1 MKNSRSIIV
10 GISGLI
16 LNKNEISILKRYLPL
31 GIILFSR
38 NIKDKFQ
45 LVQLV
50 NQIKGLLGNNCLI
63 LIDQEGGRV
72 QRLKQPNCPN
82 YPAVEIYG
90 NLATKS
96 IKIAKRAVYLNYYLL
111 SLLINHLNNIL
122 YLVEPLKNQ
131 LVLVNFLIRF
141 EIALI

>member
-50 NQIKGLLGNNCLI
+50 NQIKGIVGNNLLI
-63 LIDQEGGRV
+63 LIDKEG
-72 QRLKQPNCPN
+72 K
-82 YPAVEIYG
+82 IYDTFSSFT
-90 NLATKS
+90 NPLSK
-96 IKIAKRAVYLNYYLL
+96 KITNKIEKILN
-111 SLLINHLNNIL
+111 
-122 YLVEPLKNQ
+122 
-131 LVLVNFLIRF
+131 
-141 EIALI
+141 